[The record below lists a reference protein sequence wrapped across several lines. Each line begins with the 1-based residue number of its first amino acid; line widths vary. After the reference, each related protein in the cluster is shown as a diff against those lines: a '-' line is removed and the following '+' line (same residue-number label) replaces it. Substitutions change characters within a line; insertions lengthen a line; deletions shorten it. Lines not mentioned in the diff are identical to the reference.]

1 MIHVL
6 HVVSSLGRGGAERVL
21 ADLVAATDKTR
32 FRHTIAYLHEPH
44 DLADEVRAAGA
55 HAVCLGAPLRHG
67 WIGGAR
73 ALRRLLAER
82 RPDLVHSTTFEAN
95 IAARLAAGRS
105 LPLISWLVS
114 MEYDPESVRAAGW
127 SRTSNLYR
135 RLLDSV
141 TARASRTR
149 FVACSGAVARMA
161 TERLGAAQVELIY
174 NPVRLDAVRA
184 TRAEADS
191 ARAGLDLPPNAFVYL
206 TVGRMDPPKAHDLL
220 LRAFAAAAQPDAW
233 LVLLGKG
240 PRRAALERLAGEL
253 DVAERVRFVDSVPSV
268 APYLALAD
276 LFVFPSRL
284 EGLPVALLEAM
295 CAGLP
300 CLASDIP
307 PHAEVVEDGVTG
319 RLFPRDDGAALQAAM
334 ERLHGDPA
342 ERTRLGAAARAYG
355 ESRFAIGTIVDQ
367 WQDLYVQLSTLPS
380 PLRGEG

>member
-1 MIHVL
+1 VIQIL

-21 ADLVAATDKTR
+21 ADLVAATDKDR
-32 FRHTIAYLHEPH
+32 FRHIVAHLHGPD
-44 DLADEVRAAGA
+44 DLAGEIRAAGA
-55 HAVCLGAPLRHG
+55 EVVCLDAPLRHG
-67 WIGGAR
+67 WIGGSR
-73 ALRRLLAER
+73 ALRRVIAER

-95 IAARLAAGRS
+95 IAARLAAGRA
-105 LPLISWLVS
+105 LPLITWLVS

-127 SRTSNLYR
+127 SSASNLYR
-135 RLLDSV
+135 RLIDGV

-161 TERLGAAQVELIY
+161 VERLKAPAADVETIY
-174 NPVRLDAVRA
+174 NPVRLEAVRA
-184 TRAEADS
+184 APGEAEA
-191 ARAGLDLPPNAFVYL
+191 ARVQLGIPPGAFVCL
-206 TVGRMDPPKAHDLL
+206 SVGRMDPPKAHDLL
-220 LRAFAAAAQPDAW
+220 LRAFAAAARPDSW

-240 PRRAALERLAGEL
+240 PRREALERLAAEL
-253 DVAERVRFVDSVPSV
+253 GVAERVRFVDSVPSV

-307 PHAEVVEDGVTG
+307 PHAEVVEEGVTG

-334 ERLHGDPA
+334 ERLQGDPA
-342 ERTRLGAAARAYG
+342 ERARLGAAARAYG

-367 WQDLYVQLSTLPS
+367 WQALFERLVSS
-380 PLRGEG
+380 